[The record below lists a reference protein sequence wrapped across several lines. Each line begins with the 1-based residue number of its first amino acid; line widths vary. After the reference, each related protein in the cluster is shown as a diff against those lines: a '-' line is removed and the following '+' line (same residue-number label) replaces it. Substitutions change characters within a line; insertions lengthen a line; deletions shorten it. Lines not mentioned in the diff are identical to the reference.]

1 MDNRYPDDWD
11 KRRREVYTRDEYICQ
26 NCSAGG
32 GKKGNSELHAHHVVP
47 ISKGGSHQKGN
58 LITLCSECHEAIHF
72 DTMAP
77 THDKGGASTDDFLIP
92 EPGPSSVEQPD
103 VPSAT
108 SRESGSNQSENIS
121 NGAENKPY
129 PNKNSGST
137 EDQPEDLKENSYS
150 GYVGYAI
157 KRILLLSLAILF
169 LILITDIIIDAT
181 TLNSNIVIFII
192 PILFFY
198 DKYFLRQM

>member
-1 MDNRYPDDWD
+1 MDSRYPDDWD
-11 KRRREVYTRDEYICQ
+11 ERRREVYTRDKYICQ

-77 THDKGGASTDDFLIP
+77 THEKRGANTDDFLIP
-92 EPGPSSVEQPD
+92 ETDPSSIEQPD
-103 VPSAT
+103 SSSAT

-137 EDQPEDLKENSYS
+137 EDQPEDLEESSQS

-157 KRILLLSLAILF
+157 KRMLLLSLATLF
-169 LILITDIIIDAT
+169 LILIVDIIIDAT
-181 TLNSNIVIFII
+181 TLNSNILIFII
-192 PILFFY
+192 PILLVC
-198 DKYFLRQM
+198 DKYFLRRV